1 VIPIT
6 PGYLRK
12 FGDLVRCQRCRRM
25 YLLAVGGYAEPG
37 TVASPCG
44 QCREEL
50 MAPARSFENFA
61 GCALFVAAAVV
72 WLPILFR

>member
-1 VIPIT
+1 MIPIT
-6 PGYLRK
+6 PSYLRV

-25 YLLAVGGYAEPG
+25 YLLAVGRYTTPG
-37 TVASPCG
+37 AVASPCG

-61 GCALFVAAAVV
+61 GCALFVAAVV
-72 WLPILFR
+72 AWAPILFR